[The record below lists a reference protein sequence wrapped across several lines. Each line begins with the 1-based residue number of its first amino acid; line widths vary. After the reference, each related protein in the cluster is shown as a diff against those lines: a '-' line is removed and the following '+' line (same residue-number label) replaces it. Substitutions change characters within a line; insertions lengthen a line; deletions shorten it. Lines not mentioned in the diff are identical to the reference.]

1 MQNQVSFDQLVERVF
16 NVTKDY
22 FTGYILNL
30 FNQQTIILV
39 VLVIVVLILTI
50 INIFILIKNISI
62 YNKIYKPI
70 INKKKLDTK
79 NKQNINTSTSTNV
92 KDSNLDKK

>member
-39 VLVIVVLILTI
+39 VLVIVALILTI
-50 INIFILIKNISI
+50 VNIFILIKNISI

-70 INKKKLDTK
+70 INKKKLDAK
-79 NKQNINTSTSTNV
+79 KSTS
-92 KDSNLDKK
+92 DSSTTSEAKKN